1 MYICI
6 GVFTNNRLLF
16 LYELTCYRHVFANCR
31 KNVNKI
37 CNLYGD
43 IHVNLLESHYKIVHK
58 FYLLEENHYLHNLQL
73 FKETVEL

>member
-16 LYELTCYRHVFANCR
+16 LCELTFYRHVSANCR
-31 KNVNKI
+31 EDFNKI

-43 IHVNLLESHYKIVHK
+43 NHVNLQENHYKIVHK
-58 FYLLEENHYLHNLQL
+58 FYLLEENHYFHSLQL
-73 FKETVEL
+73 FKETME